1 MILLWCFD
9 KSVYESFK
17 KLIKFLPEICAIIL
31 DNCYSFVIFLKLYRK
46 LIFEELNNNM

>member
-17 KLIKFLPEICAIIL
+17 KLIKLLPEICAIIL
-31 DNCYSFVIFLKLYRK
+31 DNCLQFCNIFK
-46 LIFEELNNNM
+46 II